1 MLTWEG
7 KKKKKRRVFYP
18 DCRSHAVR
26 ADLSKVSAHDAVV
39 KSIKQHNHTNIHRVL
54 CFDPVQREKGITL
67 LCSCTHVSTA
77 NLTVLNGTERCLNG
91 VM

>member
-1 MLTWEG
+1 MLNWEG
-7 KKKKKRRVFYP
+7 KKLFYP

-54 CFDPVQREKGITL
+54 CFDPVQREKGITQL
-67 LCSCTHVSTA
+67 FSCTHVSTA
-77 NLTVLNGTERCLNG
+77 NLTAQWN
-91 VM
+91 